1 MKNAFPNSKIEPIL
15 FAMTTCHSLKLV
27 NNELIGDPLD
37 LKMFQFTKWILEE
50 SGQGS
55 STANSLGITNGSSPN
70 SPITGGIVPT
80 VVRPPGGRQFD
91 LTDILG
97 NEERNGESKVNRVII
112 FFPNIYR
119 RVRHGYVARLA
130 AMDRLS
136 RLTSASRARTGPLA
150 GNFGP
155 PRMSPH

>member
-1 MKNAFPNSKIEPIL
+1 MKDAFPNSKIEPIL

-27 NNELIGDPLD
+27 SNELIGDPLD

-55 STANSLGITNGSSPN
+55 STASSLGITNGSSPNSPN

-97 NEERNGESKVNRVII
+97 NEERNGESKVNCVIL
-112 FFPNIYR
+112 FFFSQYLLNL
-119 RVRHGYVARLA
+119 G
-130 AMDRLS
+130 
-136 RLTSASRARTGPLA
+136 
-150 GNFGP
+150 
-155 PRMSPH
+155 